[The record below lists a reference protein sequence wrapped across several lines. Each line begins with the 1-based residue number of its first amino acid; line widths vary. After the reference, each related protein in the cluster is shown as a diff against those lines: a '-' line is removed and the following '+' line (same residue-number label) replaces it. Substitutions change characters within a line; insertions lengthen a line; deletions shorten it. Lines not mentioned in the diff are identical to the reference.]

1 MLSNALFMGLS
12 AILACC
18 EMGGKL
24 IFSGYAS
31 NGRNDGFGTIPMGE
45 RIGVEARRKAIFQHE
60 PSESLQ
66 TPDQKGLAL
75 FAASKLF
82 LPVLDNVQR

>member
-1 MLSNALFMGLS
+1 
-12 AILACC
+12 
-18 EMGGKL
+18 
-24 IFSGYAS
+24 
-31 NGRNDGFGTIPMGE
+31 MGE